1 MGFEERQAQRHRVL
15 ERVMLAAQAVGV
27 LYLAAHSGI
36 AWMAYREDGVV
47 AALLSL
53 GLLGFGDL
61 YWGLRWAMQEGRGA
75 LAAVALGAAAV
86 CFASWAL
93 RPRFNAWAL
102 RLTGEMLGDLG
113 EEIDRIRGAAQQ
125 SGTTEGEGEGRDMAG
140 SSGAGQRFGEVRDD
154 T

>member
-1 MGFEERQAQRHRVL
+1 MGFEERQAERHKLL
-15 ERVMLAAQAVGV
+15 ERAMLAAQAVGV
-27 LYLAAHSGI
+27 LYLAAHAGI
-36 AWMAYREDGVV
+36 AWMAYGEDGVV

-75 LAAVALGAAAV
+75 LAGVALGAAAV

-93 RPRFNAWAL
+93 RPRFNAWAM

-113 EEIDRIRGAAQQ
+113 KELACLRSDEERCRAAD
-125 SGTTEGEGEGRDMAG
+125 GEEDVVDVDGSIEGRQRRGEERSG
-140 SSGAGQRFGEVRDD
+140 S
-154 T
+154 